1 MEEEKTPET
10 KQSTTVTFEL
20 GFLTFIIML
29 ASVALNLLF
38 AFILYC
44 GAGGVAG
51 VTMAF
56 RIIKYL
62 VYMGALTLYVIPLF
76 KDRKVSLDG
85 TLVLL
90 IIATLTLMLF

>member
-29 ASVALNLLF
+29 ASVGLNLLF

-44 GAGGVAG
+44 GAGGAAG

-56 RIIKYL
+56 RIIKYI

-90 IIATLTLMLF
+90 IVATLTLMLF

>member
-20 GFLTFIIML
+20 ATLTFFVVL
-29 ASVALNLLF
+29 GSVALNLLF
-38 AFILYC
+38 AFILFC
-44 GAGGVAG
+44 GAGGAAG

-76 KDRKVSLDG
+76 KDKKVSLDG

-90 IIATLTLMLF
+90 IIATLTLLLF